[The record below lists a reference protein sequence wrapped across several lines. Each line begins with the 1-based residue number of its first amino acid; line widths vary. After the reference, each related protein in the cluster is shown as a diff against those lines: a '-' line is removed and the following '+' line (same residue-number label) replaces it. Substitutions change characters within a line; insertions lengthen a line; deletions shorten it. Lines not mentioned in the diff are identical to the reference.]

1 MVIKSGEGVVYLTRP
16 QKFSQSSPYPE
27 GLTFF
32 SPATQTLLPRPT
44 KTDANS
50 PNMALILSK
59 YGDVPQCFDY
69 DIGQPIS
76 SLNKT

>member
-1 MVIKSGEGVVYLTRP
+1 MVIKSGEGVVILTRP
-16 QKFSQSSPYPE
+16 QKYFSSSYHPQKTN
-27 GLTFF
+27 LLFL
-32 SPATQTLLPRPT
+32 SPRTYVPRPT